1 MKQNKLILI
10 VLDSV
15 GVGELPDAGVYG
27 DKGTNTI
34 SHIAQ
39 EVDGLRLPNLAS
51 LGLGNIANINGVSR
65 NNNATGCFGKLAE
78 AS

>member
-1 MKQNKLILI
+1 MGLKQTKLILI

-15 GVGELPDAGVYG
+15 GIGELPDAAVYG
-27 DKGTNTI
+27 DTGTNTI

-39 EVDGLRLPNLAS
+39 EVGGLRLPNLAA

-65 NNNATGCFGKLAE
+65 TTDARGCFGKMA
-78 AS
+78 